1 MMQGPQVSPEIPERT
16 LARDRMRDF
25 ILLQVIFWT
34 AYLVIRTVAALQG
47 RPEYAWS
54 YMPSRIALVLAGAGA
69 TTLIHMALSR
79 FEHWSTLQRLWL
91 ALGLCTFMLFP
102 MNSLERSFALLA
114 GAAPAQI
121 TFIGY
126 VLNFG
131 WVLFMWA
138 GYYFAQ
144 DHAHR
149 ARRQG
154 VELVR
159 AQAAAHQAQ
168 IKMLRY
174 QLNPHFLFN
183 TLNAIST
190 LVLEHRNA
198 DAERMILR
206 LSRFM
211 RHTIDTDPEQFAR
224 LDEEARTQLL
234 YLEIEAARFGDRLR
248 VDCDI
253 PPDLGDCLVPSL
265 LLQPIVE
272 NCIKHAISP
281 STSGGTVR
289 ISARAA
295 ADRLKLSV
303 EDDGPGLGAG
313 APHPASIGVRNTRE
327 RLRSIYGDDA
337 SVRFHP
343 RDTGGLCV
351 AFDLPIHRTNAA

>member
-1 MMQGPQVSPEIPERT
+1 MLTRVTIGDLSEKA
-16 LARDRMRDF
+16 LARERLRDF
-25 ILLQVIFWT
+25 ILFQIIFWS
-34 AYLVIRTVAALQG
+34 ANLLLRTRAAVQF
-47 RPEYAWS
+47 RPEYAWT
-54 YMPSRIALVLAGAGA
+54 YMPSRLAIIRAGAGA
-69 TTLIHMALSR
+69 TTLIHVALSR
-79 FEHWSTLQRLWL
+79 FTTWTTLQRLWL
-91 ALGLCTFMLFP
+91 ALLLCLFMLGP
-102 MNSLERSFALLA
+102 MNSLERSFAIMA
-114 GAAPAQI
+114 GVNRDRLS
-121 TFIGY
+121 FIGY

-131 WVLFMWA
+131 WVFFMWA

-149 ARRQG
+149 GRRQS

-190 LVLEHRNA
+190 LVLENRNA
-198 DAERMILR
+198 DAESMLLR

-211 RHTIDTDPEQFAR
+211 RHTIDTDPEQLAR

-253 PPDLGDCLVPSL
+253 PAALADCLVPSL

-272 NCIKHAISP
+272 NCIKHAIGP
-281 STSGGTVR
+281 SSTGGIVR
-289 ISARAA
+289 IRASERA
-295 ADRLKLSV
+295 ERLKVTV
-303 EDDGPGLGAG
+303 EDDGPGLAAA
-313 APHPASIGVRNTRE
+313 APNPSSIGLRNTRE
-327 RLRSIYGDDA
+327 RLLTIYGADA
-337 SVRFHP
+337 SVGFHP
-343 RDTGGLCV
+343 RPSGGLCV
-351 AFDLPIHRTNAA
+351 AFDLPIMRTNGV